1 MSKRNRSLLVGVL
14 SAVFL
19 YCLAGFLVLPGVAL
33 HLTNQQLE
41 QRLNVPARL
50 QGLEF
55 NPFSFQLTLHRLDIG
70 PAEDPLVHMR
80 RLDAD
85 FQLSTLW
92 SDALE
97 LDSLRIERVA
107 GAATLQ
113 ASGTLDLSQLLKV
126 PAAQPE
132 PDEKAA
138 AAPFPVRIAHLQV
151 SNSRLLFKDNQ
162 PTTPVRVDLDQI
174 QLDARHVSTL
184 PDEHS
189 ELSLQAQGP
198 AGASLMFQ
206 GTLGITPLTSSGTLQ
221 LADLPLAPFWP
232 YVRDQVPLELQEGS
246 LDAHAAFELNLAEGA
261 DLTLSNSGATLSSFS
276 LKSPAGAPLAQAARL
291 HLEDLSLDL
300 RKRSLRLGV
309 VRGNGLEAWVE
320 RAEDGQLNWQTLLTS
335 ATQTDQAA
343 SPDAS
348 WRVRLADLQLRDNQV
363 HLLDRQPQRSTAL
376 TLGALDLDLSGLDT
390 AGNTPFRLRIDTQL
404 NGTGHLR
411 AAGQAQL
418 TPPSLDLEVDASG
431 VDLQLAQA
439 YLDPFV
445 RMDIRSGLLS
455 TSAQVRLQKL
465 DPLELHLEAKAA
477 IADLHIVDSL
487 EKRDLLRW
495 ESLAL
500 SGISYHDGSLAIDQ
514 AALLKPYARL
524 IINQD
529 LSTNL
534 GELMIDQPSGT
545 EPADRPGLAVR
556 IGAIDLEQ
564 GSLNFA
570 DFSLLPNVAV
580 TLEELTGRVGTLDNR
595 STTPAEINLSGQVD
609 RYAPV
614 KVTGTLTPFDPLN
627 SLDVEASFRDIE
639 LTTLSP
645 YARKFAG
652 YRIRKGRLDLDLHYQ
667 ITQGELQAE
676 NKVLLRDLQ
685 LGERVESP
693 DAVNLPVRLAIALLK
708 DSRGNID
715 ITLPVRGDLNNPD
728 INVMPLIWQALGNL
742 LTRAA
747 TAPFRFIGNLL
758 GDNDVDLSQVLF
770 DAGSAELDG
779 PARQQLDAL
788 ASALQQRPALRLEVE
803 GTSDPATEG
812 LLVAQQRL
820 ERELKRRTDRLLEGT
835 EDATETGDGLSAGR
849 MTELLETIYLERLK
863 QDVPGEWASLEPET
877 RHARLREAITA
888 TWNGNEALLR
898 RLAQE
903 RNQSIKAYLVDN
915 TGLPAQRVQ
924 LLDAGIEAVA
934 VNGQVPTTLHLGAE

>member
-1 MSKRNRSLLVGVL
+1 MSKRNRSPLVGVL

-55 NPFSFQLTLHRLDIG
+55 NPLSFQLTLHRLDIG

-107 GAATLQ
+107 VAATLQ

-132 PDEKAA
+132 PDEKA

-206 GTLGITPLTSSGTLQ
+206 GTLGITPLASSGTLQ

-232 YVRDQVPLELQEGS
+232 YVRDQVPLELQQGS

-276 LKSPAGAPLAQAARL
+276 LKSPTGAPLAQAARL

-320 RAEDGQLNWQTLLTS
+320 RTEDGQLNWQTRFTG
-335 ATQTDQAA
+335 AAQTDQAA
-343 SPDAS
+343 SPDTS
-348 WRVRLADLQLRDNQV
+348 WRVRLADLQLRNNQV

-439 YLDPFV
+439 YIDPFV
-445 RMDIRSGLLS
+445 RMNIRSGLLS
-455 TSAQVRLQKL
+455 TSAQVRLQRL
-465 DPLELHLEAKAA
+465 EPLELHLEAEAA

-534 GELMIDQPSGT
+534 GELMINQPSGT

-770 DAGSAELDG
+770 DAGSAKLDG

-803 GTSDPATEG
+803 ARSDPATEG

-863 QDVPGEWASLEPET
+863 QDVPGEWATLEPET

-934 VNGQVPTTLHLGAE
+934 VNGQVPTTLHLGVE